1 MAQTQHFRGVETTTY
16 RDHDG
21 ALVGVYRGTPVAKQ
35 LGNIITLNTGG
46 WRSNTTKTRMNQ
58 FSNTFAHSS
67 FGVVQRNY
75 DWFVTLKDGREFP
88 FNGETICFE
97 VTV

>member
-16 RDHDG
+16 KDHDG

-46 WRSNTTKTRMNQ
+46 WKSNTTKTRMNQ

-75 DWFVTLKDGREFP
+75 DWFVLVNGLELP
-88 FNGETICFE
+88 FNNQSITFE
-97 VTV
+97 VTA